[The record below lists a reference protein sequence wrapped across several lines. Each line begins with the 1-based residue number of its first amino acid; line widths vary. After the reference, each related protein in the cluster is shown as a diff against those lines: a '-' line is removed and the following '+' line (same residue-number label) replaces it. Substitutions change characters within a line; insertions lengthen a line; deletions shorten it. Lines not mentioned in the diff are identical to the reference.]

1 VVVFD
6 LHDLVAGPKVQPNLS
21 TLRGCL
27 YPKMR
32 CALEPPP
39 SAVDRLDVRLRKC
52 EARYVSLL
60 TEGASPK
67 ATRIA
72 TANGRVFDCQIKAST
87 PAFSGSISMK
97 RIIPSLTRRSM
108 LAGTAALVAS
118 RGVGSAQP
126 RESLKFGVAD
136 PLTGPSAIFGLDQI
150 QAVRWAID
158 DINAK
163 GGVNGRKFE
172 GIIVDH
178 QAKPEV
184 GIAVVQRLIN
194 VDKVPVFFTAFSNVV
209 KAVAPIANREKVLM
223 LSVGAN
229 SPDVKNLGEYVYTTF
244 PLADIDMKALG
255 KYMVQKQ
262 GKKRAAV
269 LFVNHETGIEGAKV
283 FHQAFIEAG
292 GEVILNE
299 SYEEMRSDFTGL
311 VLKVRAA
318 NPDMVHIHSVVS
330 DFTAVVRQMRQ
341 LGLNMQVTSYQ
352 TAFNPKMIE
361 ELGPGA
367 EGIIVTAL
375 APSAE
380 DNPSVPAYLERWRK
394 AHNREPIG
402 LPYTQY
408 WHDAPYIIA
417 ALYKQLLD
425 KNLPLTGDNMRKT
438 LIEIGSFDLPL
449 TNRITFKPDHTVDA
463 PTYFWQ
469 VKGGKFQ
476 VIGKL

>member
-1 VVVFD
+1 
-6 LHDLVAGPKVQPNLS
+6 
-21 TLRGCL
+21 
-27 YPKMR
+27 
-32 CALEPPP
+32 
-39 SAVDRLDVRLRKC
+39 
-52 EARYVSLL
+52 
-60 TEGASPK
+60 
-67 ATRIA
+67 
-72 TANGRVFDCQIKAST
+72 
-87 PAFSGSISMK
+87 MK
-97 RIIPSLTRRSM
+97 RSIPLLTRRSV
-108 LAGTAALVAS
+108 LAGATASVAS
-118 RGVGSAQP
+118 PYVGLAQQQ
-126 RESLKFGVAD
+126 EALKFGVAD

-150 QAVRWAID
+150 QAVRWAIE

-163 GGVNGRKFE
+163 GGVNGRRLE

-229 SPDVKNLGEYVYTTF
+229 SPDIKTLGDYVYTTF

-283 FHQAFIEAG
+283 FRQAFIDAG
-292 GEVILNE
+292 GEVVLNE

-318 NPDMVHIHSVVS
+318 NPDMVHVHSVVS

-341 LGLNMQVTSYQ
+341 LGLSMQVTSFQ

-361 ELGPGA
+361 ELGAGA
-367 EGIIVTAL
+367 EGTIVTAL

-380 DNPSVPAYLERWRK
+380 DNANVTGYLERWKK
-394 AHNREPIG
+394 AFNREPVG

-408 WHDAPYIIA
+408 WHDATYVVA
-417 ALYKQLLD
+417 GLYKHLLD
-425 KNLPLTGDNMRKT
+425 RSLPLTGESMRKA
-438 LIEIGSFDLPL
+438 LVEIGSFDLPL

-469 VKGGKFQ
+469 VKGGRFQ

>member
-1 VVVFD
+1 
-6 LHDLVAGPKVQPNLS
+6 
-21 TLRGCL
+21 
-27 YPKMR
+27 
-32 CALEPPP
+32 
-39 SAVDRLDVRLRKC
+39 
-52 EARYVSLL
+52 
-60 TEGASPK
+60 
-67 ATRIA
+67 
-72 TANGRVFDCQIKAST
+72 
-87 PAFSGSISMK
+87 
-97 RIIPSLTRRSM
+97 M

-126 RESLKFGVAD
+126 QESLKFGVAD

-283 FHQAFIEAG
+283 FRQAFIDAG

-299 SYEEMRSDFTGL
+299 SY
-311 VLKVRAA
+311 
-318 NPDMVHIHSVVS
+318 
-330 DFTAVVRQMRQ
+330 
-341 LGLNMQVTSYQ
+341 
-352 TAFNPKMIE
+352 
-361 ELGPGA
+361 
-367 EGIIVTAL
+367 
-375 APSAE
+375 
-380 DNPSVPAYLERWRK
+380 
-394 AHNREPIG
+394 
-402 LPYTQY
+402 
-408 WHDAPYIIA
+408 
-417 ALYKQLLD
+417 
-425 KNLPLTGDNMRKT
+425 
-438 LIEIGSFDLPL
+438 
-449 TNRITFKPDHTVDA
+449 
-463 PTYFWQ
+463 
-469 VKGGKFQ
+469 
-476 VIGKL
+476 